1 MAFGNELV
9 KSLKAGVVA
18 RGRAATGGRI
28 KGRRRKGGAAARE
41 ASTAGSLKIA
51 ADSHVGRPESWGLL
65 EPVRPILEPVTSMLK
80 PLWSGNVVILIVG
93 LLLYM
98 MFFRTPSTPSMLS
111 RDVGCPGLSLP
122 QRLAAYDEMWRREE
136 SELWNWLED
145 RVGMDGMVFPSLH
158 HRMPET
164 HAGHRSFRVNAA
176 DERELVARLR
186 EEKVSDREMDHAI
199 RTTRQRLET
208 LEEMMNKRKAQPVP
222 DDPPLRAEL

>member
-18 RGRAATGGRI
+18 RGRAAAGGRT
-28 KGRRRKGGAAARE
+28 KGRRKKGGAAALE
-41 ASTAGSLKIA
+41 ASAAGSLKDA
-51 ADSHVGRPESWGLL
+51 SDGQTGHPEPWGLL
-65 EPVRPILEPVTSMLK
+65 EPVRPILEPVASMLT

-98 MFFRTPSTPSMLS
+98 MFFRTPTPSLLS
-111 RDVGCPGLSLP
+111 HDVGCPGLSLP

-164 HAGHRSFRVNAA
+164 HADRRSFRVNAA
-176 DERELVARLR
+176 DERDLVARLR
-186 EEKVSDREMDHAI
+186 DEKISDREMDHAI

-208 LEEMMNKRKAQPVP
+208 LEEIMNKRRAQPVP
-222 DDPPLRAEL
+222 GDLPLRTEL